1 MQQDIGMLKASRRSG
16 WLTTNPYRNQPDAFY
31 RSPGMAGIRADR
43 VRTID
48 DAARR
53 FAHRLSQKLFGSY
66 GRCYSVARIGANR
79 EAVRYRAVLRGGGGR
94 RQRIELDVWR
104 P

>member
-1 MQQDIGMLKASRRSG
+1 
-16 WLTTNPYRNQPDAFY
+16 
-31 RSPGMAGIRADR
+31 MAGIRADR

-48 DAARR
+48 DAGRR
-53 FAHRLSQKLFGSY
+53 FAHRLANKLFGSY
-66 GRCYSVARIGANR
+66 GRCLSIGRVGANR
-79 EAVRYRAVLRGGGGR
+79 DVVRYRAVLQGGGGR